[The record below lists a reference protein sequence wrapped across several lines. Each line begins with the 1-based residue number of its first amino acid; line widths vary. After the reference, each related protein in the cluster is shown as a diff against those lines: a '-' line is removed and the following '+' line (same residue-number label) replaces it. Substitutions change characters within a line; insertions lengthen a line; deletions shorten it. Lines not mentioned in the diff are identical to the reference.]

1 MERFGVT
8 SLPPEPEE
16 EEGDVEEGDGGGGG
30 TTTEEVPMAAEDAA
44 AETAESDSC
53 CCCCCCRTLRYRGGS
68 ARSAASRV
76 ACWLM
81 CVFTAD
87 QNASLYPSRNP
98 DDDDDAVPAVA
109 VLLFRCTANAA
120 AAGFSG
126 SLGFA
131 YRSNCGT
138 KQSTIFSSEYN
149 GVQV

>member
-8 SLPPEPEE
+8 SLPPQ
-16 EEGDVEEGDGGGGG
+16 EEGEVEDDDSGA
-30 TTTEEVPMAAEDAA
+30 TEADDDAPTNIAPTAAEDAA
-44 AETAESDSC
+44 AETGSISC
-53 CCCCCCRTLRYRGGS
+53 CSCCRTLRYRGGS

-81 CVFTAD
+81 CAFTAD

-98 DDDDDAVPAVA
+98 DDDDDDADPAVVA
-109 VLLFRCTANAA
+109 VFRCTANAA